1 LKITDLPQV
10 MQSLREAASEYDEPI
25 AETQNRHGDPFRVL
39 VGVLLSSRTKD
50 DTTGPAVDRLFE
62 KAWTPERIAR
72 LSERQIEELIFPV
85 GFYRTKA
92 RHLKDTSRMLIEEFG
107 GKVPRNMEELLR
119 LPGIGRKSANLV
131 LSVAFGIPAI
141 CVDTHVHR
149 ITNRWGYV
157 KTKNPY
163 ETEMALRKKLPKMYW
178 IEINRLLV
186 IYGQNICTPVSPRC
200 SVCGIAKYCDKIS
213 VTRTR

>member
-1 LKITDLPQV
+1 VRTEDLERV
-10 MQSLREAASEYDEPI
+10 FRILRDETKRLNPPL
-25 AETQNRHGDPFRVL
+25 AEKKNRTSPFRVL

-50 DTTGPAVDRLFE
+50 DTTGSAADRLFAAAPIPE
-62 KAWTPERIAR
+62 KIAALSEERI
-72 LSERQIEELIFPV
+72 EKLIFPV

-92 RHLKDTSRMLIEEFG
+92 RNLKATARKLVDEFNS
-107 GKVPRNMEELLR
+107 KVPQTIQELLS
-119 LPGIGRKSANLV
+119 LPGIGRKSANLI
-131 LSVAFGIPAI
+131 LAVAFGIPAI

-157 KTKNPY
+157 KTKDPY
-163 ETEMALRKKLPKMYW
+163 QTETALREKLPKRYW

-186 IYGQNICTPVSPRC
+186 IYGQNVCTPILPYC
-200 SVCGIAKYCDKIS
+200 SACRIEKYCGKVG

>member
-1 LKITDLPQV
+1 MNPSELTNVIRV
-10 MQSLREAASEYDEPI
+10 LREIADKYDPPL
-25 AETQNRHGDPFRVL
+25 AEKENRRSPFRIL

-50 DTTGPAVDRLFE
+50 STTGPAVARLFE
-62 KAWTPERIAR
+62 KASTPKAIAKMDERR
-72 LSERQIEELIFPV
+72 IEELIFPV

-92 RHLKDTSRMLIEEFG
+92 RNLKATARMLVDEFNS
-107 GKVPRNMEELLR
+107 KVPQTIQELLSM
-119 LPGIGRKSANLV
+119 PGIGRKSANLI

-157 KTKNPY
+157 ETNDPFH
-163 ETEMALRKKLPKMYW
+163 TEMALREKLPKRYW

-186 IYGQNICTPVSPRC
+186 IYGQNVCTPQSPRC
-200 SVCGIAKYCDKIS
+200 SVCRIERYCDKVG